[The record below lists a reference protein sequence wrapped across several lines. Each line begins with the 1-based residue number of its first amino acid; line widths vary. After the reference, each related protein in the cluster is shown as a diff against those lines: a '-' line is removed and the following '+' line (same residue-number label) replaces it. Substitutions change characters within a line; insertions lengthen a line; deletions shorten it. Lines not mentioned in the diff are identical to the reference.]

1 MFGYKLRTLSESIGT
16 FANLFRSLNG
26 YLSSSPITK
35 DLIFLSCISTY
46 LVCNSFRIAIGDIH
60 VRNLESIVELARV
73 YSSWTL
79 LPLEITVG
87 WTAPFIGL
95 DYWFFL
101 LLNTNIVNLF
111 CPPAT
116 RLAIQLDFFSL

>member
-46 LVCNSFRIAIGDIH
+46 LVCNSFRIAILVDS
-60 VRNLESIVELARV
+60 LEQPIYRDSDQKEQQKYFSGKKRQHTLKSLMIRSEERRV
-73 YSSWTL
+73 GKS
-79 LPLEITVG
+79 V
-87 WTAPFIGL
+87 
-95 DYWFFL
+95 D
-101 LLNTNIVNLF
+101 
-111 CPPAT
+111 
-116 RLAIQLDFFSL
+116 